1 MPTKWEEIFNYNV
14 LLTINLNF
22 FIMKKFNAFILTV
35 MVSLFFTAC
44 SNDDKPVNEEEVIT
58 TVIATFVGGGQTITL
73 TSRDLDGDGPNPPV
87 ITVSGPFTN
96 GVTYTG
102 SLTFLNELESPVED
116 VTLEIEE
123 EGDEHQVFF
132 QITNNLGIFTYTDV
146 DVNGKPIG
154 LNFTFTT
161 QNTGTGQLTIT
172 LKHEPNKNAPGVA
185 EGNIANAGGETDA
198 EVSFE
203 VVVQ

>member
-1 MPTKWEEIFNYNV
+1 
-14 LLTINLNF
+14 
-22 FIMKKFNAFILTV
+22 MKKFNAFMLTV
-35 MVSLFFTAC
+35 MVPLFFTAC
-44 SNDDKPVNEEEVIT
+44 NNDDKPVNEEEVIT

-73 TSRDLDGDGPNPPV
+73 TSRDLDGEGPNPPQLNQ
-87 ITVSGPFTN
+87 TGGNFTN

-102 SLTFLNELESPVED
+102 FLTFLNELESPVED
-116 VTLEIEE
+116 ITIEVEE

-132 QITNNLGIFTYTDV
+132 QTSSGLGVFTYTDV

-154 LNFTFTT
+154 LNFTFIT
-161 QNTGTGQLTIT
+161 QNAGTGQLNIT
-172 LKHEPNKNAPGVA
+172 LKHKPNKNAPGVTD
-185 EGNIANAGGETDA
+185 GNIANAGGETDA